1 VAAKELSEAGMSV
14 VVLER
19 GPWYKRTD
27 FLEDE
32 ILFKQRHFLWPT
44 VKQEPRTW
52 RPNDQTPAE
61 RLSHEVQLFSN
72 AMCVGAGTIHYS
84 GLSWR
89 FHESDFRVKSADG
102 PVAGAAIEDWP
113 VSYDE
118 MEPYYEKAEWTIG
131 VSGRGWAN
139 PFDPPRKRDFPT
151 PPLPRNSAGAI
162 LEKGGKALGLHPFP
176 TPMAILSR
184 AMTADRRASQGVL
197 LRLWLHRRRQVEHDG
212 SAAEGAR
219 HRAMRNPSAL
229 FEPEISTDKAGRY
242 WRGLLDEKA
251 ASSSSPRVWWSPPA
265 GGDARLL
272 LLSNRRVPHGL
283 ANSSGPSASI

>member
-1 VAAKELSEAGMSV
+1 MVRTDPIDVCIVGAGASGLVAAKELSEAGMWV

-32 ILFKQRHFLWPT
+32 ILFKHRHFLWPT

-61 RLSHEVQLFSN
+61 RLSHEVQLFPN
-72 AMCVGAGTIHYS
+72 AISVGAGTIHYS

-118 MEPYYEKAEWTIG
+118 MEPDYEKAEWTIG
-131 VSGRGWAN
+131 VSGRGSAN
-139 PFDPPRKRDFPT
+139 PFGR
-151 PPLPRNSAGAI
+151 PRNGAGAI

-184 AMTADRRASQGVL
+184 AY
-197 LRLWLHRRRQVEHDG
+197 DG
-212 SAAEGAR
+212 RPACVNKGFCSGYGCTVGA
-219 HRAMRNPSAL
+219 
-229 FEPEISTDKAGRY
+229 K
-242 WRGLLDEKA
+242 
-251 ASSSSPRVWWSPPA
+251 SSPMEA
-265 GGDARLL
+265 LL
-272 LLSNRRVPHGL
+272 PKEL
-283 ANSSGPSASI
+283 ATGRS